1 MAKGLTLSFGAL
13 ALPRSRSGRAQAK
26 SVKIAMI
33 APLSGPWARQGQLL
47 RMGAEMAVDDINSNG
62 GIKSLG
68 GAKLE
73 IVYADAGD
81 STEKAKNAAQRLL
94 SDDPELVGGTGAW
107 LSSFTLAVTEVT
119 ERASLPWFTL
129 SYSDAITNRG
139 FKFVFQTSPTADH
152 QAAETV
158 PTALNLAQTAT
169 GKRPQTV
176 GIIMDN
182 TASPVSFAK
191 PLRNGGFEK
200 VGLKLV
206 VDQVFTPPLS
216 DATPLIE
223 KVRSAKPDFLLLLT
237 SAMPDCKL
245 VLEKLDE
252 FKLSHGKIPLVGN
265 GAPFGSPELLK
276 TIGARTARRAAVQ
289 RRELA
294 DQGPGGFYRA
304 LQKAHRRAV
313 PDPGRA
319 VRLWRYRNSESRAG
333 SRRRS
338 RPAQGR
344 RCDPRDGPDHRA
356 GRGLLPGTDQVRRK
370 GPAGRRADDLRA
382 MAKGRSADGLP
393 DRPCPRQA
401 VLAVGVGHPLGNL
414 GMAASLSRPVSSP
427 ALITSCR
434 CPFSLRLM
442 TQHGALASLRGRH
455 KPPHDGMRRMGRY
468 NLSGA
473 LAADQRQ
480 DRRPLRTHP
489 IRRPREDIFLPE
501 QNALSPCLQFYGA
514 LSRRFRQ
521 P

>member
-1 MAKGLTLSFGAL
+1 MNDKKFTRRAVTKGLTLSFGAL
-13 ALPRSRSGRAQAK
+13 ALPSVAITSARAQAK
-26 SVKIAMI
+26 SVKIASI

-47 RMGAEMAVDDINSNG
+47 RMGSDMAVDDVNSNG

-94 SDDPELVGGTGAW
+94 SDNPELVGGTGAW

-119 ERASLPWFTL
+119 ERASLPWLTL

-158 PTALNLAQTAT
+158 PTALDLAQTAT

-176 GIIMDN
+176 GLIMDN

-191 PLRNGGFEK
+191 PLRDGGFEK
-200 VGLKLV
+200 AGLKLV

-216 DATPLIE
+216 DATPLIQ

-276 TIGARTARRAAVQ
+276 TIGAELLEGLLFSVANWPTKGQEAFIERFKKRTSEPFLTQDGLCGYGDIAILKAALEVAGAADRLKVADAIRAMDLTTGQA
-289 RRELA
+289 A
-294 DQGPGGFYRA
+294 ACFPGPIKFDE
-304 LQKAHRRAV
+304 K
-313 PDPGRA
+313 
-319 VRLWRYRNSESRAG
+319 
-333 SRRRS
+333 
-338 RPAQGR
+338 GR
-344 RCDPRDGPDHRA
+344 RVDVPMIFAQWQKGVPLTVFPT
-356 GRGLLPGTDQVRRK
+356 GL
-370 GPAGRRADDLRA
+370 
-382 MAKGRSADGLP
+382 
-393 DRPCPRQA
+393 
-401 VLAVGVGHPLGNL
+401 
-414 GMAASLSRPVSSP
+414 
-427 ALITSCR
+427 
-434 CPFSLRLM
+434 
-442 TQHGALASLRGRH
+442 ALA
-455 KPPHDGMRRMGRY
+455 KPFWP
-468 NLSGA
+468 SV
-473 LAADQRQ
+473 
-480 DRRPLRTHP
+480 
-489 IRRPREDIFLPE
+489 
-501 QNALSPCLQFYGA
+501 
-514 LSRRFRQ
+514 
-521 P
+521 